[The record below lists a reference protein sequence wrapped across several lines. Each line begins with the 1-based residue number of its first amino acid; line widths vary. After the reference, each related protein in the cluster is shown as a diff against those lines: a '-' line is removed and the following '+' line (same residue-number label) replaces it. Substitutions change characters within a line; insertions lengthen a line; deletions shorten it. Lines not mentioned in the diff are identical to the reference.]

1 MAEVHV
7 PRTLYDNRPVMFGA
21 SPFQFI
27 FLCLTIPLGF
37 GLMFLPFIPSG
48 FEWVG
53 FLPSAF
59 GVLSLGVWY
68 LGSLANRLTIDDR
81 HIRHRQG
88 LLSKKVKE
96 IATHKVRAV
105 EVDQSFIQRLTDVGK
120 VRIFTTGDV
129 PEIILSG
136 LPQPDRIKE
145 AIAARDGG
153 ER

>member
-1 MAEVHV
+1 MTKAHV
-7 PRTLYDNRPVMFGA
+7 SATLYDNRPVMFGT

-27 FLCLTIPLGF
+27 FLCLTIPLGVV
-37 GLMFLPFIPSG
+37 LTQLAIIPSG
-48 FEWVG
+48 FGWVG
-53 FLPSAF
+53 LLPSAF
-59 GVLSLGVWY
+59 GLLSLGVWY
-68 LGSLANRLTIDDR
+68 LGSLANRFTIDDR

-136 LPQPDRIKE
+136 LPQPDRIKQ
-145 AIAARDGG
+145 AIAASDGG

>member
-1 MAEVHV
+1 MTEAHV
-7 PRTLYDNRPVMFGA
+7 SATLYDSRPVMFGT

-37 GLMFLPFIPSG
+37 GLMFVPIIPSG

-53 FLPSAF
+53 LLPSAF
-59 GVLSLGVWY
+59 GVMSLGVWY
-68 LGSLANRLTIDDR
+68 LGSLANRLTIGDR

-129 PEIILSG
+129 PEIVVSG
-136 LPQPDRIKE
+136 LPQPDRIKQ
-145 AIAARDGG
+145 AIAASAGG